1 MNPGRPSERARQPR
15 EPDWL
20 TVEEAQRI
28 ILSRIQQVDVES
40 VRITEALGRVL
51 ATDIESTLIH
61 PPWDN
66 SAMDGYAVRS
76 QDITHV
82 NRERPAVLEVVEEVQ
97 AGDFPTRI
105 VGPGEAIK
113 VMTGAPVP
121 EGAEGVT
128 RIEYTEPG
136 PRPGT
141 ISVFDS
147 GDVDRNIRR
156 KGEDL
161 QVGDR
166 PLAAGT
172 LLRPAEIGVF
182 AMLGQPEV
190 PVCRRPRVGILS
202 TGDELADFDELD
214 LVRDGQRIMNSNS
227 YALAAQVRECEAEP
241 YPLGIARDN
250 RASLRERLQSAAG
263 CDALITSAGLAV
275 GDHDYVKEVLDELGM
290 EFLFYRVTMR
300 PGSPFTFGML
310 DAMPVFALPG
320 NPVSSMVTFEV
331 LVRPALRKMMG
342 LRQYDRPMRRVRL
355 AEPVRT
361 QSRLT
366 HFYRATLEPQESGG
380 WLARLTGPQGSG
392 ILTSMSQAVA
402 LLKVPANSDLPAGTE
417 LDAIVLR
424 EK

>member
-1 MNPGRPSERARQPR
+1 MTWGPSKRARQPR

-20 TVEEAQRI
+20 TVEEAQQI
-28 ILSRIQQVDVES
+28 ILSRIQQVDAES

-76 QDITHV
+76 QDIANV
-82 NRERPAVLEVVEEVQ
+82 NRERPAVLEIVEEVQ
-97 AGDFPTRI
+97 AGGFPTRT
-105 VGPGEAIK
+105 VGPGKAIK

-147 GDVDRNIRR
+147 GDLDRNIRR

-172 LLRPAEIGVF
+172 LLRPAEIGVL

-190 PVCRRPRVGILS
+190 PVYQRPRVGILS

-214 LVRDGQRIMNSNS
+214 LVHDGRRIMNSNS

-250 RASLRERLQSAAG
+250 RVSLRERLESAAG
-263 CDALITSAGLAV
+263 CEALITSAGLAV
-275 GDHDYVKEVLDELGM
+275 GDHDYVKEVLDDLGM

-320 NPVSSMVTFEV
+320 NPVSSMVTFEI

-361 QSRLT
+361 PGRLT
-366 HFYRATLEPQESGG
+366 HFYRATLERQESGG
-380 WLARLTGPQGSG
+380 WLARVTGPQGSG
-392 ILTSMSQAVA
+392 ILTSMSQADA
-402 LLKVPANSDLPAGTE
+402 LLKVPANSDLPTGAE

>member
-1 MNPGRPSERARQPR
+1 MTAGPSKRARQPR

-20 TVEEAQRI
+20 TVEEAQRTV
-28 ILSRIQQVDVES
+28 LSRIQQIGVEDVP
-40 VRITEALGRVL
+40 ITEALGRVL
-51 ATDIESTLIH
+51 ATDVESTLVH

-76 QDITHV
+76 KDV
-82 NRERPAVLEVVEEVQ
+82 ADVSRERPAVLEVVEEVQ
-97 AGDFPTRI
+97 AGDFPTRA
-105 VGPGEAIK
+105 VAPGEAIK

-141 ISVFDS
+141 VSVFDP
-147 GDVDRNIRR
+147 GDVNRNIRR

-161 QVGDR
+161 QLGDR

-172 LLRPAEIGVF
+172 LLRPAEVGVL

-190 PVCRRPRVGILS
+190 TVYRRPRVGILS

-214 LVRDGQRIMNSNS
+214 LVRDGRRIMNSNS
-227 YALAAQVRECEAEP
+227 YALAAQVLECSAEP

-250 RASLRERLQSAAG
+250 RVSLRERLESAAG
-263 CDALITSAGLAV
+263 CEALITSAGLAV
-275 GDHDYVKEVLDELGM
+275 GDHDYVKDVLDELGM
-290 EFLFYRVTMR
+290 EFFFYRVTMR

-310 DAMPVFALPG
+310 NAMPVFALPG

-342 LRQYDRPMRRVRL
+342 LRHYDRPMRRVEL

-361 QSRLT
+361 PGRLT
-366 HFYRATLEPQESGG
+366 HFYRATLERQESGG
-380 WLARLTGPQGSG
+380 WLARLTGPQGER
-392 ILTSMSQAVA
+392 AVA
-402 LLKVPANSDLPAGTE
+402 PSAKTSAEIPGRPRNRFQPTSYPS
-417 LDAIVLR
+417 
-424 EK
+424 